1 MFLLYES
8 RTKDSLMSGSIEIRL
23 MRQSDI
29 PQADRIMRLAFG
41 SFLGLPDPSS
51 FMGDADYVKTRYKAN
66 PSAALAAEVDG
77 ELVGSNFVLNWGSVG
92 IFGPLTIHPDM
103 WNKGVAKRLLE
114 KTMELFDRWEI
125 KHAGLFTFAQS
136 IKHIHLY
143 QNFGFWPRFLTSIMS
158 KTVGQTE
165 EPEQSSYH
173 WSKFSEL
180 NSDEK
185 TRTIEECRNLTNQIY
200 NGLNLEMEIYSVEK
214 QRLGDTIL
222 LREDDKNNGTLN
234 AMAICHCGPGT
245 EAGSGTCYLKF
256 GAVVPGQDSPIYFER
271 LLAVCESFA
280 KSQQL
285 SRVTAGVNLGR
296 HNAYRK
302 MIEHHFRT
310 DLQGVTMH
318 KPNEAGYNTENIY
331 VIDDWR

>member
-1 MFLLYES
+1 
-8 RTKDSLMSGSIEIRL
+8 MSGSIEIRL

-41 SFLGLPDPSS
+41 TFLGLPDPLS
-51 FMGDADYVKTRYKAN
+51 FMGDADYVKTRYIAN
-66 PSAALAAEVDG
+66 PSAALVAEVDG
-77 ELVGSNFVLNWGSVG
+77 KLAGSNFALNWGSVG
-92 IFGPLTIHPDM
+92 IFGPLTIHPDL

-114 KTMELFDRWEI
+114 KTMDIFDKWKI

-158 KTVGQTE
+158 KTIEQTR
-165 EPEQSSYH
+165 EPEGSSYR
-173 WSKFSEL
+173 WSKLSEL

-185 TRTIEECRNLTNQIY
+185 MRAIEECMDLTNQIY
-200 NGLNLEMEIYSVEK
+200 NGLNLESEIKSVEK

-222 LREDDKNNGTLN
+222 LREDNNKNNGTLN

-245 EAGSGTCYLKF
+245 EAGSGTCYVKF
-256 GAVVPGQDSPIYFER
+256 AAVRPSQDSSTYFDH
-271 LLAVCESFA
+271 LLAVCESFT

-285 SRVTAGVNLGR
+285 SRITAGVNLGR

-310 DLQGVTMH
+310 DLQGVAMH

-331 VIDDWR
+331 LIDDWR

>member
-1 MFLLYES
+1 
-8 RTKDSLMSGSIEIRL
+8 MSGSIEIRL

-41 SFLGLPDPSS
+41 TFLGLPDPLS
-51 FMGDADYVKTRYKAN
+51 FMGDAGYVKTRYIAN
-66 PSAALAAEVDG
+66 PSAALVAEVDG
-77 ELVGSNFVLNWGSVG
+77 KLVGSNFAMNWGSVG
-92 IFGPLTIHPDM
+92 IFGPLTIHPDL
-103 WNKGVAKRLLE
+103 WNKGVARRLLE
-114 KTMELFDRWEI
+114 KTMDIFDKWKI

-143 QNFGFWPRFLTSIMS
+143 QSFGFWPRFLTSIMS
-158 KTVGQTE
+158 KTIEQTQ
-165 EPEQSSYH
+165 EPEQSSSYH

-185 TRTIEECRNLTNQIY
+185 TKAIEECRDFTNQIY

-214 QRLGDTIL
+214 QRLGDTIFL
-222 LREDDKNNGTLN
+222 QEDNKNKGTLN
-234 AMAICHCGPGT
+234 AMAICHCGSGT
-245 EAGSGTCYLKF
+245 EAGSGTCYVKF
-256 GAVVPGQDSPIYFER
+256 GAVRPSQDSPTYFDR

-280 KSQQL
+280 KSQQS

-310 DLQGVTMH
+310 DLQGVAMH
-318 KPNEAGYNTENIY
+318 KPNEPGYNTENIY
-331 VIDDWR
+331 LIDDWR